1 VSRALLLHAF
11 ASDRK
16 SWAGTV
22 PALSSLKV
30 ETPDLP
36 GHGKALD
43 TVGDGS
49 LEALTKPIRNRLR
62 GGDPAWIV
70 GHSLGGAVALK
81 LAADHPDHVK
91 GLVLIAPLGLGEALD
106 TDMLMAMAEID
117 TVGTMRRF
125 LNRLVA
131 DPSLIAPAIADYALG
146 QLQRDGAREALAKV
160 AGQLAAMRDEVID
173 LLPAV
178 QATGLPVKVLW
189 GSEDHLVSPDPVRAS
204 FFGPVMMIEGA
215 GHIAHIEAARQVNR
229 LLKDTLI
236 E

>member
-1 VSRALLLHAF
+1 MSRALLLHAF
-11 ASDRK
+11 ASDRM

-22 PALSSLKV
+22 PALSGLKV

-49 LEALTKPIRNRLR
+49 LEALTKPIRNRLQS
-62 GGDPAWIV
+62 GDPAWIV

-81 LAADHPDHVK
+81 LAADHPDQVK

-117 TVGTMRRF
+117 TVDAMRRF

-160 AGQLAAMRDEVID
+160 AGQLAAMRDEVIG

-178 QATGLPVKVLW
+178 RATGLPVKVLW

-204 FFGPVMMIEGA
+204 FFGPVTMIEGA

-236 E
+236 S